1 MATELK
7 SVIIVLGCKPSGCAP
22 TEEMVGR
29 SKVAADLFLSA
40 SGETLLIT
48 SGGATEK
55 GCDVSEAEFMAQEL
69 IKLGI
74 GDEKIFREEK
84 AGTTIGNA
92 VFTKLLLQKMGV
104 TFQEMHI
111 VTSCYH
117 RSRSEFIFKKIFSI
131 GNIHSDYCFDQTVP
145 RESEINKLRRDSMIL
160 EKMKGFRTEE
170 IEEKFSDFI

>member
-29 SKVAADLFLSA
+29 SKVAADLFFSA
-40 SGETLLIT
+40 SGKTLLIT

-69 IKLGI
+69 IKLGVD
-74 GDEKIFREEK
+74 DEKIFREGK

-92 VFTKLLLQKMGV
+92 VFSKLLLQKMGV

-131 GNIHSDYCFDQTVP
+131 GNVHSDYCFDQTLP
-145 RESEINKLRRDSMIL
+145 RESEINKLHRDSMIL
-160 EKMKGFRTEE
+160 EEMKGFRTEE